1 MNNKELQEKYNSLAD
16 KLEKLEVDKVK
27 LQTTIEALD
36 TKKDKLESEIK
47 EIAKVDTIEAAKE
60 KLELVKNTLDQLI
73 QKAEALVNEE

>member
-16 KLEKLEVDKVK
+16 KLEKLKVDKVK